1 MSMDIINRD
10 SVTGTGS
17 EVTTNRE
24 IRVIGPN
31 TTDGNGNPSVSGN
44 YSNQVFEADSGSVT
58 GGPTQK
64 QGDISANYRQ
74 RVGIDTLLFNDQFNG
89 TAINSSIW
97 TSVLTTFTTSVSGGF
112 LVLNSG
118 NVTTA
123 NAVAR
128 LSSYRGF
135 PAYGSY
141 PLQLEIEAIYASS
154 AVQANTVTEIGF
166 GFATGTSA
174 PTDGAFFRYNAS
186 GEFRCVIAYNSSES
200 QSAAITAP
208 SINARHH
215 YVIVIGNDYVE
226 FWVDNVMMANLP
238 VPVGN
243 GMAVL
248 NQNTPI
254 LLRTYNGASTPSSGV
269 QIKVANVN
277 VSLGDMNCLK
287 DWGHIQCGMMGHL
300 SQGQTGMTMGSTA
313 LYVNSANPTV
323 AVPTNT
329 TAALGVGL
337 GGNFWSTNSLAVN
350 TDGIISSYQVPAAS
364 ASSPQKTLY
373 ITRVRIDT
381 VVQTVLAG
389 GPEILQWGIA
399 FGHTAVSLATTETV
413 TSKAPRRIALGF
425 QAFAASAAVG
435 VQGSQIVCDLDSPIV
450 IQPGEFIQTIYKN
463 IGTVGTS
470 GTLAHTISFGGY
482 WE

>member
-1 MSMDIINRD
+1 MALDVIIRD
-10 SVTGTGS
+10 SSTGTGS
-17 EVTTNRE
+17 EVTANRE
-24 IRVIGPN
+24 ARVILPS
-31 TTDGNGNPSVSGN
+31 TTVDGNPSIDGG
-44 YSNQVFEADSGSVT
+44 YAIAAYEADTGSII
-58 GGPTQK
+58 GSPTQK
-64 QGDISANYRQ
+64 QGDVSANYRQ
-74 RVGIDTLLFNDQFNG
+74 RVGVDTLLFNDQFNG
-89 TAINSSIW
+89 GAINSSIW
-97 TSVLTTFTTSVSGGF
+97 SSTLTTFTTAVTGGF

-118 NVTTA
+118 AVTTA

-128 LSSYRGF
+128 VSSYRGF

-141 PLQLEIEAIYASS
+141 PLQLEIEALYSAT
-154 AVQANTVTEIGF
+154 AVQANNTTEIGG
-166 GFATGTSA
+166 GFATGTAA
-174 PTDGAFFRYNAS
+174 PTDGAFFRYNSS
-186 GEFRCVIAYNSSES
+186 GELRAVISYNSSES
-200 QSAAITAP
+200 QSASLPLPAV
-208 SINARHH
+208 NVRHH
-215 YVIVIGNDYVE
+215 YVVVVGNDFVE
-226 FWVDNVMMANLP
+226 YWIDNVLYANLP
-238 VPVGN
+238 VPVAN

-248 NQNTPI
+248 NQNMPV
-254 LLRTYNGASTPSSGV
+254 LLRTYNAATPPTSAV
-269 QIKVANVN
+269 TVKVASVSI
-277 VSLGDMNCLK
+277 SLGDMNCLK

-313 LYVNSANPTV
+313 LYANSANPTV

-337 GGNFWSTNSLAVN
+337 GGNFWSTNSLTVN

-399 FGHTAVSLATTETV
+399 YGHTAVSLATAESV
-413 TSKAPRRIALGF
+413 TTKAPRRIALGF
-425 QAFAASAAVG
+425 QSFAATAAVG
-435 VQGSQIVCDLDSPIV
+435 VQGSQIVCDLDAPIV
-450 IQPGEFIQTIYKN
+450 VQPGEFIQTIYKN

-470 GTLAHTISFGGY
+470 GTFAHTISFGGY